1 MAPRVVPRC
10 YQDLTDILDIRI
22 PGRRKQPDSA
32 WRPDRPPNAPP
43 ANAFAAAIPTQTN
56 GDPFPTLIL
65 EVGNSQ
71 SIADL
76 LRIRDRALSWLTA
89 INVFVLIAY
98 NRNATRQTDSY
109 FIQVAHR
116 DYSAPTPPPGTMNTY
131 PPCRVLFETIRVNGR
146 YPRVDNPLPAQSQIW
161 HIPTTHLYWP
171 EAIPTITP
179 AVPQNFGLNIEVIRR
194 TITSQRRP

>member
-1 MAPRVVPRC
+1 MAAGP
-10 YQDLTDILDIRI
+10 
-22 PGRRKQPDSA
+22 
-32 WRPDRPPNAPP
+32 PPNAPP
-43 ANAFAAAIPTQTN
+43 ANAFAAAIPRQPN

-71 SIADL
+71 ATPDL

-89 INVFVLIAY
+89 INVFVLIVY

-116 DYSAPTPPPGTMNTY
+116 DYSARTPPPGTENTY
-131 PPCRVLFETIRVNGR
+131 PPCRVLFETAPVNGR
-146 YPRVDNPLPAQSQIW
+146 HPLVDNPLPTQSHIW

-171 EAIPTITP
+171 EAIPTINP
-179 AVPQNFGLNIEVIRR
+179 AVPQNFDLNIEVIRR
-194 TITSQRRP
+194 TIASQRRP